1 MMRVLLLLAG
11 IVLLTSGCL
20 GMVSQR
26 EVRYHLH
33 KAKGDWP
40 AAMQELRDEVAS
52 PRATTNPDLHAV
64 NIRHIYLTALG
75 EYSLLQGLKPEMD
88 EEARRTYES
97 GFRYAK
103 QDPAKLATL
112 HQGIAIYYVMSS
124 RSGTALPYLR
134 KEQDA
139 RRNVKDP
146 LRDILLQDSLAT
158 AYDNMGELA
167 VAAHHQANARSM
179 AAAYFVVGQRP
190 SDETHWD
197 AYTNLLEKWMTS
209 AVERGDREDL
219 DRLWAITDAATE
231 RHQRAKSMTRFNGA
245 DHYAIIGDPA
255 RARALLDKATKL
267 SEADAGMLF
276 GMLRSFFTVVR
287 ACKTADIRANL
298 GELQEALRGFADCD
312 KALATLN
319 MPTMTDMSEPRIR
332 GDVYEQLGDLERA
345 AAEYRR
351 SIAVGERLRSAF
363 NVQERAAFFRG
374 PIRRAYWG
382 LIRAAARRA
391 ANDGSSERLFEAV
404 QAGEL
409 VRARQLGELM
419 GAGEELTPDA
429 FREFRRTLGPDEIV
443 LAYSLM
449 DRHVVLL
456 AFTADRHVA
465 HVAAHEGPAFR
476 REVLGV
482 ATSLGQPDSP
492 MSDLGVRLTAL
503 GTRLLEPARGL
514 LAGKTKILV
523 LPDGV
528 LSAVPFEALG
538 VGGETYRPLLAEAT
552 VRVAP
557 SLKLVLARQRG
568 LRAGG
573 GTLLALADPVYAKS
587 PAPGGLTKDE
597 LAVVARNSK
606 YLDYFTPLPETRTE
620 VEAIARLF
628 PSGASELLVGEA
640 ARESVFKK
648 TDLLRF
654 RHLHLATHG
663 ILGGEVPGV
672 GEPALVLGEEPGE
685 DGFLTAGEVE
695 RLKLDADLTVLSAC
709 NTGSGEYFTGE
720 GVMGLSRSFLLAG
733 SRAVVVSLWPVASKA
748 TERFMVD
755 LYGHLSQVQSTPE
768 ALRRAKLDM
777 IERARRTGGPET
789 HPFFW
794 APFIVFGG

>member
-1 MMRVLLLLAG
+1 MARVLPLLTG
-11 IVLLTSGCL
+11 IVLLASGCL

-40 AAMQELRDEVAS
+40 SAMQELRDEVAS
-52 PRATTNPDLHAV
+52 PRTTTNPDLHAV
-64 NIRHIYLTALG
+64 NVRHIYLTALG
-75 EYSLLQGLKPEMD
+75 EYALLHGLRPEMD
-88 EEARRTYES
+88 EEAKRAYDS

-112 HQGIAIYYVMSS
+112 HQGIAIYYVMSA

-134 KEQDA
+134 KEQDV
-139 RRNVKDP
+139 RRQVKDP
-146 LRDILLQDSLAT
+146 VRDIILQDSLAT

-167 VAAHHQANARSM
+167 VAAHHQGLARSM

-190 SDETHWD
+190 SEDTHWD
-197 AYTNLLEKWMTS
+197 GYVNLLEKWMTA

-245 DHYAIIGDPA
+245 DHYAIIGDHA

-267 SEADAGMLF
+267 SDADAGMLF
-276 GMLRSFFTVVR
+276 GMLRAFFTVVR
-287 ACKTADIRANL
+287 VCKSADVRANL
-298 GELQEALRGFADCD
+298 GELQEALRGFGECD
-312 KALATLN
+312 KALAALN
-319 MPTMTDMSEPRIR
+319 MPVMTDMNEPRVR
-332 GDVYEQLGDLERA
+332 GDVYEQTGDLDRA
-345 AAEYRR
+345 VAEYRR
-351 SIAVGERLRSAF
+351 SIDIGERLRSAF
-363 NVQERAAFFRG
+363 SVQERAAFFRG
-374 PIRRAYWG
+374 PVRKAYWG

-391 ANDGSSERLFEAV
+391 AADPSPAGLFEAV
-404 QAGEL
+404 RAGEL

-419 GAGEELTPDA
+419 GAGEELSPEA
-429 FREFRRTLGPDEIV
+429 FRDFRAALGPDEIV

-449 DRHVVLL
+449 DRHLVLL
-456 AFTADRHVA
+456 AFTADRHVT

-482 ATSLGQPDSP
+482 ATALGSPDSP
-492 MSDLGVRLTAL
+492 MTDLGARLTAL
-503 GTRLLEPARGL
+503 GTRLLGPARPL
-514 LAGKTKILV
+514 LDGRTKILV

-528 LSAVPFEALG
+528 LSAVPFESLG
-538 VGGETYRPLLAEAT
+538 VGGESYRPLVADAT

-557 SLKLVLARQRG
+557 SLRLVLARQRG

-573 GTLLALADPVYAKS
+573 ATLLALADPVYAKS
-587 PAPGGLTKDE
+587 PAPGSLTKDE
-597 LAVVARNSK
+597 LALVARNSRF
-606 YLDYFTPLPETRTE
+606 LDYFTPLPETRTE
-620 VEAIARLF
+620 VQAIARLF
-628 PSGASELLVGEA
+628 PSGSSEILVGDA
-640 ARESVFKK
+640 ARESVLKK

-654 RHLHLATHG
+654 RHVHLATHG

-685 DGFLTAGEVE
+685 DGFLTASEVE

-755 LYGHLSQVQSTPE
+755 LYGHLRTLPTAE

-777 IERARRTGGPET
+777 IERARRSGGPEA